1 MRPVEQ
7 MSDGAELCLGGQHTP
22 LGEGGRRGRK
32 GESKAGRGRAG
43 GRKGGSEGR
52 KEGEMVR
59 RGRVCD

>member
-32 GESKAGRGRAG
+32 GRARQEGGEQEG
-43 GRKGGSEGR
+43 GREGAREGR
-52 KEGEMVR
+52 KEKW
-59 RGRVCD
+59 